1 MLVMTIFT
9 LWICRITGCAAAALV
24 SVILL
29 GFGGLSAQ
37 ENQEA
42 AGPLNL
48 EERIISAVKIR
59 YQGAKT
65 VDESRLRDYMSVRA
79 GQKYNPEIL
88 DKDAASLYESGL
100 VDDVSFLGDPVGD
113 KQILLIVEVATR
125 GQIVEV
131 GFSGNTVFSDRKLA
145 AEATVKAGVVSD
157 AVILEARR
165 KIEEQYTGYGYPDV
179 LVSHQLKETDRPGQ
193 YQLVF
198 VIEEGGKSEV
208 RKILFEGNTAFS
220 RAELRRKMET
230 KQKGL
235 LSFLSKSGRIDTEKL
250 QLDLLKLEDF
260 YRNKGYRMVRIDSVR
275 REPATRGRVDL
286 VIPVYE
292 GPRYKVG
299 KVAFGKMTVFTSE
312 ELTPALSVAEGQDYS
327 GMRVNDD
334 VRMIRSYYGSR
345 GFADARVTPEMRDVS
360 PGVVSITYKVA
371 EGTLYRVGKV
381 NIQGNTITKD
391 KVIRREIPMRPGE
404 YYSSVDEETT
414 KSRLQNLRYFKQ
426 VQVTGSRSNQGGYR
440 DVNVLV
446 SEAKTGQVSFGAGFS
461 SVDSIVGYLLL
472 EQTNFDIAN
481 PKNFFRG
488 GGQRFSTRLQLGNE
502 RRDLRLSL
510 VEPWFMGRKLS
521 LGGEVFY
528 RDLLFLSDEYDQS
541 NAGGA
546 VFVRRPMG
554 EKGYLKAEY
563 RIEQVGIDVEPVPAG
578 SEFLAEDG
586 DYLRSAVSVNY
597 VYDSRDSNMVPRRGH
612 RLNLG
617 ATLAGGFLGGDVET
631 YTLSATGSKH
641 WNLPWDLILNLS
653 GAVNVVDALS
663 GRVPI
668 FERQM
673 LGGARNLR
681 GFDTRDVGPRD
692 AVTGSVIGGNT
703 SAYGAVEVTF
713 PVVGE
718 VRGAVF
724 GDMGFVNS
732 DSYDFSPDQIH
743 SDVGIGVRAS
753 IPFFGPM
760 ALDYAF
766 PIQSESLADDGPRLQ
781 IYVNYQY

>member
-1 MLVMTIFT
+1 MIIFMLR
-9 LWICRITGCAAAALV
+9 ICRVTSCVAASLISA
-24 SVILL
+24 ILL
-29 GFGGLSAQ
+29 FSGGALAQ
-37 ENQEA
+37 EERPA
-42 AGPLNL
+42 AGPLDL
-48 EERIISAVKIR
+48 EGRTISAVKIR

-65 VDESRLRDYMSVRA
+65 VDESRLRDYMSVRV
-79 GQKYNPEIL
+79 GQKFNPEVL

-113 KQILLIVEVATR
+113 EQIVLIVEVATR
-125 GQIVEV
+125 GQIVEI
-131 GFSGNTVFSDRKLA
+131 GFSGNTIFSDRKLA
-145 AEATVKAGVVSD
+145 GEATVKAGIVSD
-157 AVILEARR
+157 AAILEARR

-179 LVSHQLKETDRPGQ
+179 LVSHRLKETDRPGQ

-220 RAELRRKMET
+220 RSELRRQMDT

-260 YRNKGYRMVRIDSVR
+260 YRNRGYRMVRIDTVR
-275 REPATRGRVDL
+275 REPATKGRVDL

-299 KVAFGKMTVFTSE
+299 SVAFGKMTVFKPE
-312 ELTPALSVAEGQDYS
+312 ELAPAMSVAEGQDFS
-327 GMRVNDD
+327 GKRVNDD
-334 VRMIRSYYGSR
+334 IRMIRSYYGSR
-345 GFADARVTPEMRDVS
+345 GYADARVTPEMRDVS
-360 PGVVSITYKVA
+360 PGVVSIRYEVD

-391 KVIRREIPMRPGE
+391 KVIRREVPMRPGE

-414 KSRLQNLRYFKQ
+414 NSRLHNLRYFRQ
-426 VQVTGSRSNQGGYR
+426 VQVTGSRSSQPGYR
-440 DVNVLV
+440 DGNILVN
-446 SEAKTGQVSFGAGFS
+446 EAKTGQVSFGAGFS
-461 SVDSIVGYLLL
+461 SVDSVVGYLLL
-472 EQTNFDIAN
+472 EQTNFDIGN

-488 GGQRFSTRLQLGNE
+488 GGQRFSMRLQLGNE

-510 VEPWFMGRKLS
+510 VEPWFLGRKLS
-521 LGGEVFY
+521 LGGELFY
-528 RDLLFLSDEYDQS
+528 RDLLWLSDEYDQS

-554 EKGYLKAEY
+554 DKGYLKAEY
-563 RIEQVGIDVEPVPAG
+563 RIEQVGIDVESVPAG
-578 SEFLAEDG
+578 SEFVAEDG
-586 DYLRSAVSVNY
+586 DYIRSAVSLNY

-617 ATLAGGFLGGDVET
+617 ATLTGGILGGDVDT

-641 WNLPWDLILNLS
+641 WNLPWDLILNMS

-663 GRVPI
+663 GEVPI

-692 AVTGSVIGGNT
+692 AATGSVLGGKT
-703 SAYGAVEVTF
+703 SAYGTVEMTF
-713 PVVGE
+713 PIVGE

-724 GDMGFVNS
+724 GDIGFVNP
-732 DSYDFSPDQIH
+732 DSYDFSPEQIH
-743 SDVGIGVRAS
+743 SDVGIG
-753 IPFFGPM
+753 
-760 ALDYAF
+760 
-766 PIQSESLADDGPRLQ
+766 
-781 IYVNYQY
+781 